1 MSTLKVNTIQSNT
14 TSELD
19 INSPLGTV
27 PSLDV
32 INSVTVGGNLNA
44 VGVITATT
52 FNGNLNST
60 GVTTVTNM
68 TVGGNINAVGVIT
81 ATTFNGNL
89 NSTRLNIGTGASISS
104 PATNVLALGTNDLER
119 IRIDSNGFLIMP
131 AGSFDLCVGDSNN
144 SNAGSQTI
152 SVGSTSSGSSGGIQI
167 WANPTN
173 GNSFIQFGD
182 NSASASQYRGWIN
195 YQHADDNLNF
205 GTAGT
210 ERIRVGSAGTITLRA
225 TGGAFIEGYNADNNK
240 LDVVKLSRM
249 GYATNYLNLVVG
261 KHLPNSTSYTYQSI
275 SLNYDPSTNA
285 SGSFTGWGNEIFVPN
300 NNQSESAYTRIIQ
313 PNTSNNGFNALMS
326 FGSNGE
332 VAHPNQP
339 AFFARSLSNPNTNS
353 YVTSLAAALIFTN
366 KDFDNNNDYNNTNGR
381 FTAPITGAYYFLAS
395 ILVDDNTPINT
406 VTRIEFRKNG
416 SFCGP
421 VAYFYGPGSCYIQMT
436 AAGCV
441 SMNVGDYLEVWGTNG
456 FIHAGGETHFTG
468 FLL

>member
-1 MSTLKVNTIQSNT
+1 MTVVNFNNISGINSITAESNT
-14 TSELD
+14 LNFYDSAGNTLS
-19 INSPLGTV
+19 IGA
-27 PSLDV
+27 
-32 INSVTVGGNLNA
+32 SVSGN
-44 VGVITATT
+44 IT
-52 FNGNLNST
+52 GNVT
-60 GVTTVTNM
+60 GNVT
-68 TVGGNINAVGVIT
+68 GNINASGVSTFSGGIVVSAGST
-81 ATTFNGNL
+81 A
-89 NSTRLNIGTGASISS
+89 APSIS
-104 PATNVLALGTNDLER
+104 PT
-119 IRIDSNGFLIMP
+119 
-131 AGSFDLCVGDSNN
+131 GDSNTGIFFPAPDTIIIGTN
-144 SNAGSQTI
+144 SS
-152 SVGSTSSGSSGGIQI
+152 
-167 WANPTN
+167 
-173 GNSFIQFGD
+173 
-182 NSASASQYRGWIN
+182 
-195 YQHADDNLNF
+195 
-205 GTAGT
+205 

-225 TGGAFIEGYNADNNK
+225 TGGAFIEGYNADNNQ
-240 LDVVKLSRM
+240 LDVMKLSRM
-249 GYATNYLNLVVG
+249 GYDTPYRNLVVG
-261 KHLPNSTSYTYQSI
+261 KHLPNSTSYTYQSL
-275 SLNYDPSTNA
+275 SLNYDPRTNS
-285 SGSFTGWGNEIFVPN
+285 SGSFSGWGNEIFVPN
-300 NNQSESAYTRIIQ
+300 NNQSESVYTRIIQ

-332 VAHPNQP
+332 VARPNQP

-456 FIHAGGETHFTG
+456 FIHVGDETHFTG